1 MESRSLSRLRADVRF
16 LGDVQSLTARHP
28 DADLTARINIAIR
41 ALRGLVTANGAPYF
55 IEATAAATLAG
66 TQVTDEAYSV
76 IPYPL
81 TAVQIHGVDVESIA
95 GNGDWRALNP
105 VSWVQRRDYLGLTG
119 GWPRFFAVITL
130 PIGSGSSTTAGTI
143 GIFPAAAAGQF
154 KIWFI
159 RDFTD
164 LAADSDVFLGL
175 PEWHDWVVWSVVQ
188 DLAARDDDQ
197 RETFQ
202 IATNKKAEAETRVV
216 YGLGRVMSSGPLKP
230 RRRGNR
236 WGR

>member
-1 MESRSLSRLRADVRF
+1 MSRIRSDVRF
-16 LGDVQSLTARHP
+16 LGDAQSLTARHP
-28 DADLTARINIAIR
+28 DADLTTRINISIR

-55 IEATAAATLAG
+55 LEATTAATLAA

-76 IPYPL
+76 VPYPP
-81 TAVQIHGVDVESIA
+81 TAVQIHGVDVESTS
-95 GNGDWRALNP
+95 GSGDWRALDP
-105 VSWVQRRDYLGLTG
+105 IVWAQRRDYLGLSG
-119 GWPRFFAVITL
+119 GWPRFFTVIAL

-143 GIFPAAAAGQF
+143 GIFPAAAAGQY

-164 LAADSDVFLGL
+164 LSSDTDVFLGL

-202 IATNKKAEAETRVV
+202 IATNKKAEAEARIV
-216 YGLGRVMSSGPLKP
+216 YGLGRVLSAGPLRP
-230 RRRGNR
+230 RRRGR
-236 WGR
+236 GWGR